1 MELGPMLS
9 LEMKPIIGYGGPCP
23 QDHWRQALANDR
35 VYGNA
40 SFMKHNRYASLFA
53 ACVIALSLPEAAFA
67 WGKTGHRVGADIAQD
82 YLTKDAQDAII
93 SILDVEGLP
102 EASTWPDF
110 MRSSPDEF
118 WQGDSRS
125 WHYVTIP
132 KGETYGD
139 SPAPEEGD
147 AITALSGFKTILQD
161 PLADPMEKARAL
173 RFAVHIIGDLHQP
186 LHAGDGTDRG
196 GNDFDVTWFGDRANL
211 HRVWDTKIV
220 DDSQLSY
227 TEYAD
232 RLGGRVTPEL
242 ASEWNTSDPVVWVT
256 ESAGLRDT
264 IYPEEGDNLRW
275 NYVFE
280 HRADMELRLTQSGVR
295 IAAWLNE
302 TFSG

>member
-1 MELGPMLS
+1 MP
-9 LEMKPIIGYGGPCP
+9 
-23 QDHWRQALANDR
+23 ALASHIEISKAD
-35 VYGNA
+35 A
-40 SFMKHNRYASLFA
+40 MKHTRYFSCLA
-53 ACVIALSLPEAAFA
+53 AILVAFTLPGTAFA
-67 WGKTGHRVGADIAQD
+67 WGKTGHRVGGEIAQD
-82 YLTKDAQDAII
+82 YLSRDAQAAIT
-93 SILDVEGLP
+93 SILGVERLP

-125 WHYVTIP
+125 WHYVTVP

-139 SPAPEEGD
+139 SPAPDEGD

-196 GNDFDVTWFGDRANL
+196 GNDFDVMWFGDRVNL
-211 HRVWDTKIV
+211 HGVWDTKIV
-220 DDSQLSY
+220 DDAQLSY

-232 RLGGRVTPEL
+232 RLGGRITPEL
-242 ASEWNTSDPVVWVT
+242 ASEWNTSDPVIWVT
-256 ESAGLRDT
+256 ESTALRDT
-264 IYPEEGDNLRW
+264 IYPEEGDDLRW
-275 NYVFE
+275 DYVFE

-295 IAAWLNE
+295 IAAWLNGTFE
-302 TFSG
+302 TK